1 MLSKTLLKKLAL
13 LNVTFGCK
21 NTSAT
26 LDACEEQV
34 FVNAMKLHNQTR
46 LNKNDVGLFIF
57 GLGLYIEWLVAM
69 SIINA
74 PFLQLNCL
82 TFD

>member
-1 MLSKTLLKKLAL
+1 MRRTGFRER
-13 LNVTFGCK
+13 NETPQP
-21 NTSAT
+21 
-26 LDACEEQV
+26 D
-34 FVNAMKLHNQTR
+34 QTK
-46 LNKNDVGLFIF
+46 KNDVGLFIF
-57 GLGLYIEWLVAM
+57 GLGLYIEWLVAV